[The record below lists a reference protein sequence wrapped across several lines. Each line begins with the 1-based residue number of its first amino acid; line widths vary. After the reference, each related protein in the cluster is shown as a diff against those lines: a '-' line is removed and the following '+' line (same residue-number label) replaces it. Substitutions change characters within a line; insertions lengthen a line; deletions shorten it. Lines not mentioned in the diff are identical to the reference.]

1 MGNDQKLVQA
11 KQELRRKM
19 LLKLKTQKEEE
30 RIERSRKIQKKLF
43 ALSTFKQAQVIMFYI
58 SCGFEVDTLNM
69 IKEAIRLGKKVAV
82 PRLKDNNRK
91 MAISLVSGVDSEL
104 ETGPYGIKQPK
115 AEYLRPVSIEKID
128 LVVVPGVAFD
138 SGGKRLGR
146 GKGYYDRF
154 LEAKREKTRTVGLA
168 FKCQIVEDL
177 PQSPHDY
184 PVEQLISA

>member
-30 RIERSRKIQKKLF
+30 RTERSRKIRKKLF
-43 ALSTFKQAQVIMFYI
+43 SLSAFKQAQVIMFYI

-69 IKEAIRLGKKVAV
+69 IKEAIKLGKKVAV

-104 ETGPYGIKQPK
+104 EIGPYGIKQPK

-128 LVVVPGVAFD
+128 LIVVPGVAFS

-146 GKGYYDRF
+146 GKGYYDRL
-154 LEAKREKTRTVGLA
+154 LETKREKTRTVGLA

-184 PVEQLISA
+184 PVEQVISA